1 MGDPLRSGSGGDATP
16 IWRSPGFDRYW
27 FGHALS
33 AFGDQITALGLPL
46 VAIVLLDASP
56 KQVGLLTAA
65 VWVPNLLSLF
75 VGTWVDD
82 HHRQQGLMICADLFR
97 CLAILTIPVADGLG
111 RLSMP
116 VVYGSALALGSGTV
130 LYNSAYPSFFVR
142 LVPRRQYVAANSL
155 LSTTLSTAALAG
167 PAAAGLLI
175 QALSAPDAL
184 LADAATFL
192 LSAIAISTVRARR
205 NPGAA
210 PGRTDPEAYLHRL
223 RYGVAY
229 LRRHAYLRAS
239 LLASTTMNLA
249 AFAIQAVLV
258 LYATRHLHMTPGQ
271 IGIAFSIG
279 ATGGLLGAVSTGSV
293 AARIGAGRAM
303 AIGVSLTAGP
313 FAGLAMAGTTP
324 AAGIVTVAA
333 AEFIAAWS
341 VMLFD
346 INNNALRATVTDDA
360 MRGRVAGAYST
371 INYGSRPIGAL
382 LGGWCATAVGVPAT
396 LVLAGGLGSLAG
408 LWIVRSPIAH
418 VKAITDLQPHLP

>member
-1 MGDPLRSGSGGDATP
+1 MDDPLLSRPGGDARP

-46 VAIVLLDASP
+46 VAVVLLDASP
-56 KQVGLLTAA
+56 GQVGLLTAA

-82 HHRQQGLMICADLFR
+82 HRRQQGLMICADLFR
-97 CLAILTIPVADGLG
+97 CLAILTIPVAYGLG

-116 VVYGSALALGSGTV
+116 VVYGSALALGSGAV

-142 LVPRRQYVAANSL
+142 LVPRGQYVVANSL

-184 LADAATFL
+184 LADATTFL
-192 LSAIAISTVRARR
+192 LSAIAISTVRVRR
-205 NPGAA
+205 SPGAK
-210 PGRTDPEAYLHRL
+210 PGPTAAEAYLRRL
-223 RYGVAY
+223 RHGAAY
-229 LRRHAYLRAS
+229 LRRHPHLRAS
-239 LLASTTMNLA
+239 LLASTTLNLA
-249 AFAIQAVLV
+249 DFAVQAVLI

-271 IGIAFSIG
+271 IGIAFSVG
-279 ATGGLLGAVSTGSV
+279 ATGGLLGAVSAGPV

-303 AIGVSLTAGP
+303 AIGASLTAVP
-313 FAGLAMAGTTP
+313 FAGLAITGTTP
-324 AAGIVTVAA
+324 AAGIVTMAA
-333 AEFIAAWS
+333 AELIAAWS
-341 VMLFD
+341 LMLFD

-371 INYGSRPIGAL
+371 VNYGSRPIGAL
-382 LGGWCATAVGVPAT
+382 LGGWCATALGVPTT
-396 LVLAGGLGSLAG
+396 LILAGGLGSLAG
-408 LWIVRSPIAH
+408 LWIIRSPIAH
-418 VKAITDLQPHLP
+418 VRAIADLQPHLP

>member
-1 MGDPLRSGSGGDATP
+1 MADPHPARSGGDARP
-16 IWRSPGFDRYW
+16 IWRNASFGRYW

-46 VAIVLLDASP
+46 IAVVLLDASP
-56 KQVGLLTAA
+56 GQVGVLTAA

-75 VGTWVDD
+75 VGTWVDQ
-82 HHRQQGLMICADLFR
+82 HRRQQGLMICADLFR
-97 CLAILTIPVADGLG
+97 CLAILPIPVAYGLD

-116 VVYGSALALGSGTV
+116 VVYGSALALGAGAV

-142 LVPRRQYVAANSL
+142 LVPKAQYVAANSV

-167 PAAAGLLI
+167 PAVAGLLI
-175 QALSAPDAL
+175 QALSAPGAL

-192 LSAIAISTVRARR
+192 LSAIAISTVHAHRHPSAE
-205 NPGAA
+205 PDQ
-210 PGRTDPEAYLHRL
+210 TDAEPYLHRL
-223 RYGVAY
+223 RQGAAY

-239 LLASTTMNLA
+239 LLASTTLNLA
-249 AFAIQAVLV
+249 GFAIEAVLI

-279 ATGGLLGAVSTGSV
+279 ATGGLLGAVTAAPV

-303 AIGVSLTAGP
+303 AIGVSLNAIP
-313 FAGLAMAGTTP
+313 FAGLAIAGTTP
-324 AAGIVTVAA
+324 TAGIVAVAA
-333 AEFIAAWS
+333 AEFIAAWA

-360 MRGRVAGAYST
+360 MRGRVAGACST
-371 INYGSRPIGAL
+371 VNYGSRPIGAL
-382 LGGWCATAVGVPAT
+382 LGGWCATAIGVPAT
-396 LVLAGGLGSLAG
+396 LVLAGVLGSLAS
-408 LWIVRSPIAH
+408 LWIVRSPVVH
-418 VKAITDLQPHLP
+418 VKAITDL